1 MMLEYFN
8 QNKNLNLWNEL
19 YEPMILEQAKILLLQ
34 QWDTVFDRVRAEIDT
49 VTKKMTENRYVQ
61 LSEMSFEYCPTCI
74 K

>member
-34 QWDTVFDRVRAEIDT
+34 QWDTVFDRVRAEIDI
-49 VTKKMTENRYVQ
+49 VTKKMTENRYIE
-61 LSEMSFEYCPTCI
+61 LSKIFL
-74 K
+74 KF